1 MSKALTETSK
11 QRLCVQRTDGWCES
25 AADAAQVTPELSVGM
40 RFVLL
45 PNVCLVTAVECAP
58 RRKIRWYR
66 VLHVLMDVGIFYLS
80 GVFIMKNFVRAIA
93 LLLLAFTVLPLLFAC
108 GGADGKADD
117 TTPADQQTPD
127 TTPPPETTTAP
138 EALDLTVFADGA
150 TDFVILRPD
159 SEDAAVEAKAA
170 SELCNAFRA
179 ATGKYIKITT
189 DWKTNAV
196 NEYEICVGNVAR
208 NGEYYNIDTAS
219 IPQDEFIVKVCGTRI
234 VLLGNNEYGTSKA
247 VEWFIENYL
256 SATDASLT
264 SLSVPADF
272 SYSAKFEQPKTI
284 RIMTQNLLGT
294 DTEYQDYV
302 KDPKWADRIKVDL
315 SQHTL
320 AVRQPRVLDLFK
332 TYAPDAIG
340 VQECSASWRTYFDKN
355 LSKISYR
362 RVGASKNQKIGI
374 VYNTNTLKVVTH
386 ASFWLSENPE
396 KLPISAEWGA
406 PSDGLTE
413 RLGMYI
419 VFEVIATGER
429 FIMFNTHLDTT
440 KNNIIQTKQTEVL
453 LDYIAKAQE
462 KYPGLPVVMTG
473 DFNYNMTSAH
483 YKVLM
488 STTLGDTKKLSTK
501 SEGGG
506 SFNKFIG
513 QSYASQ
519 PIDQIVATKDGFVFH
534 AYKVLYDTV
543 DGCFLSD
550 HYAVIADME
559 IK

>member
-1 MSKALTETSK
+1 MKIY
-11 QRLCVQRTDGWCES
+11 VRT
-25 AADAAQVTPELSVGM
+25 
-40 RFVLL
+40 
-45 PNVCLVTAVECAP
+45 
-58 RRKIRWYR
+58 
-66 VLHVLMDVGIFYLS
+66 
-80 GVFIMKNFVRAIA
+80 IA
-93 LLLLAFTVLPLLFAC
+93 LLLIALTVLPLLFAC
-108 GGADGKADD
+108 GGANGKVDN
-117 TTPADQQTPD
+117 TTPADQQTVD
-127 TTPPPETTTAP
+127 TTQPHETTAVP
-138 EALDLTVFADGA
+138 EALDLTIFADGA

-159 SEDAAVEAKAA
+159 SEEAVIEAKAA
-170 SELCNAFRA
+170 SVLCNAFRA

-189 DWKTNAV
+189 DWKTSAV
-196 NEYEICVGNVAR
+196 NEYEICIGNVAR
-208 NGEYYNIDTAS
+208 NGEYYDIDTAS
-219 IPQDEFIVKVCGTRI
+219 IPQNEFIVKVCGTRI
-234 VLLGNNEYGTSKA
+234 VLVGNNEYGTSKA
-247 VEWFIENYL
+247 VDWFIETYL
-256 SATDASLT
+256 GATDASLSDLAIPT
-264 SLSVPADF
+264 DF
-272 SYSAKFEQPKTI
+272 SYSGKFEQPKTI
-284 RIMTQNLLGT
+284 RIMTQNLLAT
-294 DTEYQDYV
+294 DTEYEENV
-302 KDPKWADRIKVDL
+302 KDPKWANLIKVDL
-315 SQHTL
+315 SKHTL
-320 AVRQPRVLDLFK
+320 VARQPRVLDLFK

-340 VQECSASWRTYFDKN
+340 IQECSTSWRNYLDNN
-355 LSKISYR
+355 LSKIGYR
-362 RVGASKNQKIGI
+362 RIGASKNPKIGI
-374 VYNTNTLKVVTH
+374 VYNTNTLKVITH
-386 ASFWLSENPE
+386 NSFWLSEDPE
-396 KLPISAEWGA
+396 KLKISSEWGK

-419 VFEVIATGER
+419 IFEVIATGER
-429 FIMFNTHLDTT
+429 FIMFNTHLDTS

-453 LDYIAKAQE
+453 LDYIVKAQE

-488 STTLGDTKKLSTK
+488 STTLGDTKKLSVK